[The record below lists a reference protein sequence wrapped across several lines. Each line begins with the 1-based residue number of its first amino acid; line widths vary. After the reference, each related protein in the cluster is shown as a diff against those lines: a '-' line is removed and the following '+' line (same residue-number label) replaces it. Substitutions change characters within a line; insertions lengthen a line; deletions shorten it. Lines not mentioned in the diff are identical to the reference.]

1 MSEENKEVK
10 PEVKPIVLEV
20 YKENTTINIDL
31 PVAYVSRF
39 NQMLL
44 EFIPFKD
51 QDHFNEVMKRVQ
63 EGDQSEPFSYNVT
76 TMLSFLNLVEDAA
89 RKQGHLKNVEFNP
102 ETKEQ
107 KDI

>member
-1 MSEENKEVK
+1 MSEEKK
-10 PEVKPIVLEV
+10 EVKPIVLEV
-20 YKENTTINIDL
+20 YKENTTITVDL
-31 PVAYVSRF
+31 PVTYVTRF

-76 TMLSFLNLVEDAA
+76 TLLSFLTLVEESA
-89 RKQGHLKNVEFNP
+89 RKQGHLKNVEFNL

>member
-1 MSEENKEVK
+1 MSEEKKEVQ
-10 PEVKPIVLEV
+10 PIVLEV
-20 YKENTTINIDL
+20 YKENTTITVEV

-51 QDHFNEVMKRVQ
+51 QDHFNDVMKRVQ

-76 TMLSFLNLVEDAA
+76 TLLSFLTLVEEAA

>member
-1 MSEENKEVK
+1 MSEENKEVT
-10 PEVKPIVLEV
+10 PIILEV
-20 YKENTTINIDL
+20 YKENTTINVDI

-39 NQMLL
+39 NHMLL

-76 TMLSFLNLVEDAA
+76 TLLSFLNLVEESA